1 MNLKQLV
8 YFANTFNIPLEA
20 IDFHGEHDV
29 VYLDFPTEMGPE
41 WSTMSDEEQEVFS
54 DTYGLYKVEG
64 YWGFFS

>member
-8 YFANTFNIPLEA
+8 HFADTFSIPLED

-29 VYLDFPTEMGPE
+29 VYLDLPTEMGPS
-41 WSTMSDEEQEVFS
+41 WSTMTDEEQETFS